1 MVGGSALTHLS
12 RHRILDNLF
21 DKLYQNY
28 IRYTF
33 EAKIGHALK
42 KIIFIS

>member
-12 RHRILDNLF
+12 RHRILDNLY

-33 EAKIGHALK
+33 EAKIRHALK